1 MTTIT
6 RAAAAATVARSV
18 QVAHTQARRVPSA
31 AGPAASAYKGN
42 WLEENCGDVP
52 SRPQKQDDEI
62 SEMLRGGHA
71 IQIANQ
77 KLLDGKVRDAYVPTR
92 NG

>member
-1 MTTIT
+1 MATIT
-6 RAAAAATVARSV
+6 RAAAATGARSLRT
-18 QVAHTQARRVPSA
+18 AHARRASSA
-31 AGPAASAYKGN
+31 AGPAASAHRGN

-52 SRPQKQDDEI
+52 ARPQKQDDEI

-77 KLLDGKVRDAYVPTR
+77 KLLDGKVRCTQR
-92 NG
+92 